1 MWAAEGLMD
10 AEKPKNE
17 TLNPTGD
24 DLHELAPLSN
34 RFYALVIDSIALGCA
49 SWLLGV
55 ITNSGETGFLTYFI
69 LQTAYQWYFL
79 LYHNGQTP
87 GKQFNHIRVVKIDGT
102 PLMGADA
109 TMRSIGYL
117 INNAIFGIGWAY
129 ALFDSN
135 YQGIQDKLAKTYVV
149 KA

>member
-1 MWAAEGLMD
+1 MD
-10 AEKPKNE
+10 MDKPKNDIS
-17 TLNPTGD
+17 NPTEDG
-24 DLHELAPLSN
+24 LHELAPLSS
-34 RFYALVIDSIALGCA
+34 RFYALIIDNIALGCA

-55 ITNSGETGFLTYFI
+55 ITNNTGTGFLTYFI

-87 GKQFNHIRVVKIDGT
+87 GKQMQHIRVVKIDGT
-102 PLMGADA
+102 PLTGADA

-117 INNAIFGIGWAY
+117 VNNVLLGVGWVY
-129 ALFDSN
+129 ALFDKN

-149 KA
+149 KE